1 MQITV
6 QWEVKVNKLSFLPK
20 KPEALENAQ
29 AQISEKWNALQ
40 PRERVMLAILPF
52 ALILI
57 FGGFIFYKVNQNIDK
72 QVTETEKY
80 REALTYIADNQL
92 QYQKNKAKKE
102 AMRQK
107 LIDADAKIV
116 SKLTNMASNLGFD
129 VTVTPK
135 DPKKVSDDSGVE
147 EQEIEVTLKN
157 VDYSKF
163 LEYIIQIHQL
173 ETPIYM
179 RHLNMTR
186 TSNNSTSDTKMT
198 VSITLMS
205 YRLKEPNAA

>member
-1 MQITV
+1 M
-6 QWEVKVNKLSFLPK
+6 NKPSFLAN
-20 KPEALENAQ
+20 KPEGLEKFQ
-29 AQISEKWNALQ
+29 TSVSEKWNGLQ
-40 PRERVMLAILPF
+40 PRERVMIALLPVV
-52 ALILI
+52 LMILI
-57 FGGFIFYKVNQNIDK
+57 GGFLLHRANQNIEK
-72 QVTETEKY
+72 QLLETESY
-80 REALTYIADNQL
+80 RAALKYIADNQI

-135 DPKKVSDDSGVE
+135 DPKKISDDSGVE
-147 EQEIEVTLKN
+147 EQEIEVTIKN
-157 VDYSKF
+157 VEYSKF
-163 LEYIIQIHQL
+163 LEYIIQIHKL
-173 ETPIYM
+173 DTPIYM

-205 YRLKEPNAA
+205 YRLKETNAA

>member
-1 MQITV
+1 M
-6 QWEVKVNKLSFLPK
+6 NKPSFLAN
-20 KPEALENAQ
+20 KPEGLEKFQTSVA
-29 AQISEKWNALQ
+29 EKWNGLQ
-40 PRERVMLAILPF
+40 PRERVMIALLPVV
-52 ALILI
+52 LIILI
-57 FGGFIFYKVNQNIDK
+57 GGFLLHRANQNIEK
-72 QVTETEKY
+72 QLLETESY
-80 REALTYIADNQL
+80 RAALKYIADNQI

-135 DPKKVSDDSGVE
+135 DPKKISDDSGVE
-147 EQEIEVTLKN
+147 EQEIEVTIKN
-157 VDYSKF
+157 VEYSKF
-163 LEYIIQIHQL
+163 LEYIIQIHKL
-173 ETPIYM
+173 DTPIYM

-205 YRLKEPNAA
+205 YRLKETNAA

>member
-1 MQITV
+1 M
-6 QWEVKVNKLSFLPK
+6 NKPAFLPK
-20 KPEALENAQ
+20 KPEAIENAQ
-29 AQISEKWNALQ
+29 AVIAEKWNALQ
-40 PRERVMLAILPF
+40 PRERILLAVLPF
-52 ALILI
+52 VLLVL
-57 FGGFIFYKVNQNIDK
+57 FGGFIFYKVNQNIEK
-72 QVTETEKY
+72 QVLETEKY
-80 REALTYIADNQL
+80 RAALNYIADNQL

-179 RHLNMTR
+179 RHLNMNR

>member
-1 MQITV
+1 M
-6 QWEVKVNKLSFLPK
+6 NKPAFLAN
-20 KPEALENAQ
+20 KPEAIEELQ
-29 AQISEKWNALQ
+29 AKAMDKWNNLQ
-40 PRERVMLAILPF
+40 PRERTL
-52 ALILI
+52 LILTPI
-57 FGGFIFYKVNQNIDK
+57 ILFMLIVGFIFYNMNKKIEAQI
-72 QVTETEKY
+72 TETEKY
-80 REALTYIADNQL
+80 REALNYVADNQL
-92 QYQKNKAKKE
+92 QYQQNKAKKE
-102 AMRQK
+102 AIRQK
-107 LIDADAKIV
+107 LIEADAKIV

-129 VTVTPK
+129 VTVTLK

-157 VDYSKF
+157 VEYSKF

-173 ETPIYM
+173 DTPIYM

-205 YRLKEPNAA
+205 YRLKETNAA

>member
-1 MQITV
+1 M
-6 QWEVKVNKLSFLPK
+6 KVNKPAFLPK
-20 KPEALENAQ
+20 KPEAIENAQ
-29 AQISEKWNALQ
+29 AALSEKWNALQ
-40 PRERVMLAILPF
+40 PRERLMLAVLPLV
-52 ALILI
+52 LILL
-57 FGGFIFYKVNQNIDK
+57 FGGFFFYKINQNIEK
-72 QVTETEKY
+72 QILETEKY
-80 REALTYIADNQL
+80 RAALNYITDNQL

-107 LIDADAKIV
+107 LIDADTKIV

-135 DPKKVSDDSGVE
+135 DPKKISDDSGVE

-179 RHLNMTR
+179 RHLNMNR

>member
-1 MQITV
+1 M
-6 QWEVKVNKLSFLPK
+6 NKPAFLPK
-20 KPEALENAQ
+20 KPEAIEKFQ
-29 AQISEKWNALQ
+29 ATISEKWNALQ
-40 PRERVMLAILPF
+40 PRERLLLAVLPVV
-52 ALILI
+52 LI
-57 FGGFIFYKVNQNIDK
+57 FLFGGYFFYKVNQNIEK
-72 QVTETEKY
+72 QILETEKY
-80 REALTYIADNQL
+80 RSALNYIADNQL

-135 DPKKVSDDSGVE
+135 DPKKLSDESGVE